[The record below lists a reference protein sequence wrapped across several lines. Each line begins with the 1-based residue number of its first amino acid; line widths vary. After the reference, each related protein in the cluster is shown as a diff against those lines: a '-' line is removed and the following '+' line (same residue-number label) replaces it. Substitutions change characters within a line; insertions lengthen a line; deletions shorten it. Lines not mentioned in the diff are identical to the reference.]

1 MSKPDYK
8 FQTKDDDQWEK
19 MCAEVL
25 IFIRRILTHP
35 DKKEAKKLVIE
46 QANLVWK
53 KFFGAALEQAE
64 LDVKAMESVYAESCD
79 IRNSLMKQLSK
90 TKPYI
95 PAAKVFGEG
104 DNNYI
109 PFSKWLA
116 IDKVILILSVSA
128 ASVVLT
134 MGAANVYANILGSG
148 NPIFIERPAL
158 AFVISLLL
166 PASSLAMEFV
176 SGRLE
181 SDRSKAI
188 YNKSIY
194 ALMVLTLLA
203 WTVLFSLNF
212 HGLSPTIN
220 LESLGKSNPASSALT
235 WIQLLAE
242 MLVGFVFCHEASDTC
257 RKYAPNAYKRN
268 PEFIEAE
275 SALKVHAQSN
285 DALKDKLILP
295 RGIVMK
301 LSSSCQLFTN
311 EMLALYLSM
320 RGRFDDTNPM

>member
-8 FQTKDDDQWEK
+8 FQIKDDDQWAK
-19 MCAEVL
+19 ICAFLMVY
-25 IFIRRILTHP
+25 IRRILPHP
-35 DKKEAKKLVIE
+35 DKKEARKLVAE
-46 QANLVWK
+46 QANLMWN
-53 KFFGAALEQAE
+53 KFYGAALEQAK
-64 LDVKAMESVYAESCD
+64 LDVKAIENVYAESCD
-79 IRNSLMKQLSK
+79 ILNSLTKQLSK

-109 PFSKWLA
+109 PFSKWRP

-128 ASVVLT
+128 ASIVLT

-148 NPIFIERPAL
+148 NPVFIENPAL
-158 AFVISLLL
+158 AFFLSLLL

-188 YNKSIY
+188 YSKSLY
-194 ALMVLTLLA
+194 GLMVLSVLS
-203 WTVLFSLNF
+203 WTVLFSLKF
-212 HGLSPTIN
+212 HGLSQSIG
-220 LESLGKSNPASSALT
+220 LDDLGESDLASSALT
-235 WIQLLAE
+235 WIQLVAE
-242 MLVGFVFCHEASDTC
+242 MLVGFVFCHEASDRC
-257 RKYAPNAYKRN
+257 RKYAPNAYIRS
-268 PEFIEAE
+268 PEFIEAD

-285 DALKDKLILP
+285 DAIKERLNAA
-295 RGIVMK
+295 RGLVME
-301 LSSSCQLFTN
+301 LTSSCQLFIN
-311 EMLALYLSM
+311 EMVALYLSM